1 MSIVMNVIAAS
12 MHNDAEQMR
21 LIAENIANAEVVAY
35 RERIGVAGSSF
46 QTLLPPG
53 EVVGGAVT
61 DPAALASPAQM
72 AVAVDT
78 RPGTLRETGEPLDV
92 AIQGDGYFVVSTA
105 QGELLTRR
113 GDFHLDSTGTLCAFT
128 GDPVLGSEGII
139 RIKAGTPHIGSDGT
153 IVVDGQIIGHLQIA
167 DPAPQSTLQPV
178 ADGLFAAPGGQA
190 PTAAAGLVRQGFL
203 ETSNVSPVNQMV
215 ALLQTTHHFEAG
227 QRFVRAYDEMLD
239 QALTDLGKV

>member
-1 MSIVMNVIAAS
+1 MSIAMNLISAS
-12 MHNDAEQMR
+12 MHNDTDQMR
-21 LIAENIANAEVVAY
+21 LIAENMANAAVVAY
-35 RERIGVAGSSF
+35 RERVGVARTSF
-46 QTLLPPG
+46 QSLLQPG
-53 EVVGGAVT
+53 DVAGGAML
-61 DPAALASPAQM
+61 DPAAMASPGQM

-113 GDFHLDSTGTLCAFT
+113 GDFHLDSTGTLCAFS
-128 GDPVLGSEGII
+128 GDPVLGTEGII
-139 RIKAGTPHIGSDGT
+139 RIKAGTPQIASDGT
-153 IVVDGQIIGHLQIA
+153 IVVAGQTVGHLEIA
-167 DPAPQSTLQPV
+167 QPAQESALQPM

-190 PTAAAGLVRQGFL
+190 PAGAAAQVRQGFL

-239 QALTDLGKV
+239 QAITDLGKV